1 MLPAVLLAMTMVFQG
16 MEYYWA
22 RQAAETAARQAVD
35 AARLVGA
42 GPRDGTTR
50 AHSVLSQ
57 LGSPLEGVGVTVA
70 TQNGVVI
77 ATVSGHPHQLV
88 PGVVLSIS
96 ARAQGPVEQFRP
108 PP

>member
-1 MLPAVLLAMTMVFQG
+1 MTMVFQG

-42 GPRDGTTR
+42 GPSDGATR

-57 LGSPLEGVGVTVA
+57 LGSPLEDVGVAVT
-70 TQNGVVI
+70 TQNAVVL
-77 ATVSGHPHQLV
+77 ATVTGHPHQLV
-88 PGVVLSIS
+88 PGLVLGIS
-96 ARAQGPVEQFRP
+96 ARAEGPVEQFRP